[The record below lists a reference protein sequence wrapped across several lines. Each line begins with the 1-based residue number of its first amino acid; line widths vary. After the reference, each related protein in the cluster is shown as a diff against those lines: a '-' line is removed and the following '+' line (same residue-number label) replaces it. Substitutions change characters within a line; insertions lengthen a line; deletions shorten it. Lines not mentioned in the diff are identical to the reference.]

1 MIRGLIVVVC
11 FLAFAQISLA
21 FTVTVVRVSDG
32 DTIVVQDPAGTIS
45 KVRLYGVDTPESKQ
59 VFGSQATRFTSQRVL
74 HKQVRIDKR
83 DVDRYG
89 RIVAIVYSENGDIL
103 NEKLV
108 ENGHAWVYEK
118 YCDIDACDA
127 WKEKQRSAMVSKKG
141 LWQDPSP
148 IAPWD
153 YRKSKRN

>member
-1 MIRGLIVVVC
+1 MIRLVWVMAFV
-11 FLAFAQISLA
+11 LASAHMCLA
-21 FTVTVVRVSDG
+21 FTGTVVRISDG
-32 DTIVVQDPAGTIS
+32 DTIVVQGATGAPV

-59 VFGSQATRFTSQRVL
+59 VFGSQASRFTAQQVL
-74 HKQVRIDKR
+74 HKDVRIDKR

-89 RIVAIVYSENGDIL
+89 RVVAIVYAENGEIL

-118 YCDIDACDA
+118 YCDIDECNA
-127 WKEKQRSAMVSKKG
+127 WKEKQDAAMANKKG
-141 LWQDPSP
+141 LWQDPDP